1 MMRVFALWL
10 LLMSFAAVD
19 AFGQPSASLE
29 PVVTANI
36 DPPRV
41 VVGQKVTLVVTVLAP
56 NYMPAPPVLPDFQV
70 RNAVTRPLGVIN
82 QVETREG
89 TSYAGVRYEF
99 AIYPQEEGSFAIAN
113 QKITVT
119 YAAEPPQSRS
129 LTVDVPSLAFEA
141 FIPEPAQNLD
151 PFVSSNMLSFEQ
163 AVNRSSPELKV
174 GDSITRTITTKADG
188 TPAML
193 LPPATFA
200 RIDGLAL
207 YPDQPSVQDN
217 VDRRTGALS
226 ATRIDEATY
235 ILERPGDYTLP
246 PMELAWWNAHDSKIE
261 RTRIDAI
268 AMHVADN
275 PALRAGAGP
284 EERAPERRWRDYI
297 DVVRDN
303 WLLVAF
309 IVAMLALVSWFA
321 PSALRT
327 VREYNARRQT
337 AYLASEAW
345 SFAQLRTATRGGD
358 PAKVYFALL
367 DWLRRFEP
375 ISPDHDL
382 GALKKA
388 AQDPELDRE
397 IASLETHLYAP
408 TAERDASWAARK
420 LLRSVTAA
428 RHRLQASESVRER
441 PKMLPG
447 HVNPVVAQSQIDSR
461 WRPVAR

>member
-1 MMRVFALWL
+1 MIRAFALWL
-10 LLMSFAAVD
+10 LLTSFVAIDAA
-19 AFGQPSASLE
+19 AQPSASPE
-29 PVVTANI
+29 PVVTASI
-36 DPPRV
+36 DPSRV
-41 VVGQKVTLVVTVLAP
+41 VVGQKVTLLVTVLAP

-70 RNAVTRPLGVIN
+70 RNAVTRPLGAIN
-82 QVETREG
+82 QVDTREG

-129 LTVDVPSLAFEA
+129 LTVDVPSLTFEA
-141 FIPEPAQNLD
+141 SIPEPARNLD

-163 AVNRSSPELKV
+163 AVKRSSPELKV
-174 GDSITRTITTKADG
+174 GDSITRTVTTKADS

-193 LPPATFA
+193 LPPVTFA

-246 PMELAWWNAHDSKIE
+246 PIELAWWNAHDNKIE
-261 RTRIDAI
+261 RTRIDTI
-268 AMHVADN
+268 TIHVADN
-275 PALRAGAGP
+275 PALRSGA
-284 EERAPERRWRDYI
+284 APEGDVPDRRWRDYI

-309 IVAMLALVSWFA
+309 IVAILAFVAWFA
-321 PSALRT
+321 PRAMRT
-327 VREYNARRQT
+327 IREYNARRQT

-345 SFAQLRTATRGGD
+345 SFAQLRTASRGGD

-367 DWLRRFEP
+367 NWLRRFEP
-375 ISPDHDL
+375 LNPDHDL

-388 AQDPELDRE
+388 ARDPELDRE

-408 TAERDASWAARK
+408 AAERDASWAARK
-420 LLRSVTAA
+420 FLRSVTAA
-428 RHRLQASESVRER
+428 RHRLQKSGSTRVRT
-441 PKMLPG
+441 KVLPG
-447 HVNPVVAQSQIDSR
+447 HLNPVVAQPQIDPR